1 MAKLKPCP
9 FCGGKGHVMKMGFP
23 HWVYCEDCGAR
34 VQGGTCEEKDSIKAW
49 NRRTGSNEEKKNYH
63 YGEWISVDEDL
74 PEDGTWNL
82 WTDGK
87 SISIERYKMDAL
99 DHFEPGGRF
108 FELEDA
114 VAWMPIPETLW
125 NEAHKFVQKK

>member
-1 MAKLKPCP
+1 MRLKDYDNLEDTVQELNEN
-9 FCGGKGHVMKMGFP
+9 GWEITRYEYKMIDRVLFEMSTIDTFP
-23 HWVYCEDCGAR
+23 H
-34 VQGGTCEEKDSIKAW
+34 
-49 NRRTGSNEEKKNYH
+49 
-63 YGEWISVDEDL
+63 GEWISIDEEL